1 MIKRPLP
8 LDSRNWT
15 PLTKVHRI
23 VCEQTDDRRI
33 AAQDLTDAMANG
45 RVRSRRRRV
54 ERPNG
59 ELQRELLPAS
69 FWATEYL

>member
-45 RVRSRRRRV
+45 RVRSRRRRG